1 MSGCAGSM
9 GASVTLHVTSLACGL
24 IGGGWRVLMHGHA
37 TDLSPQCSAPS
48 SSALPDAGC
57 PKSSGPALL
66 PHTLLIPRPSGPAP
80 LPLRR
85 PHPGL
90 QRQQHPG
97 RPEPQ
102 PPPHPEAAGSRSA
115 GARQMPRIWEAQ
127 VAATQVLGPPL
138 LGCEMLP
145 AGQGNWQLAQADC
158 KALLVHKAAPAPPP
172 PPPGRP
178 RGGRGGGARF
188 CAKPRHKSRHLPPP
202 AGMLQATAEALDC
215 PHLRPW
221 LALLL
226 PAVHH
231 EVARHPLG
239 APLDAQG
246 LLEGCRAAAALI
258 DTVVAAGGSADGCWD
273 TAGAGCSQRHC
284 CAWQRAGGRTAAGT
298 LRVPA
303 ALSDTVV
310 RGSGRVGGCKERLLV
325 AAGTLPVRCRGS
337 WEAAAAGVCTSV
349 ASTSRDDA
357 PAPAEPVPAA
367 QQAPPVRRLERGLNI
382 FGQPPV
388 AGV

>member
-158 KALLVHKAAPAPPP
+158 KALLVHKAPPP
-172 PPPGRP
+172 PPAP
-178 RGGRGGGARF
+178 
-188 CAKPRHKSRHLPPP
+188 AK
-202 AGMLQATAEALDC
+202 GT
-215 PHLRPW
+215 PHLS
-221 LALLL
+221 ALSHQLH
-226 PAVHH
+226 AEH
-231 EVARHPLG
+231 R
-239 APLDAQG
+239 
-246 LLEGCRAAAALI
+246 R
-258 DTVVAAGGSADGCWD
+258 
-273 TAGAGCSQRHC
+273 R
-284 CAWQRAGGRTAAGT
+284 
-298 LRVPA
+298 LRGVQVPA
-303 ALSDTVV
+303 
-310 RGSGRVGGCKERLLV
+310 
-325 AAGTLPVRCRGS
+325 
-337 WEAAAAGVCTSV
+337 
-349 ASTSRDDA
+349 
-357 PAPAEPVPAA
+357 
-367 QQAPPVRRLERGLNI
+367 I
-382 FGQPPV
+382 
-388 AGV
+388 

>member
-1 MSGCAGSM
+1 MEGARQPVLARTSGPAKPLASSSATAWRGFWMSGCAGSM

-158 KALLVHKAAPAPPP
+158 KALLVQKAPPP
-172 PPPGRP
+172 PPAP
-178 RGGRGGGARF
+178 
-188 CAKPRHKSRHLPPP
+188 AK
-202 AGMLQATAEALDC
+202 GT
-215 PHLRPW
+215 PHLS
-221 LALLL
+221 ALSHQLH
-226 PAVHH
+226 AEH
-231 EVARHPLG
+231 R
-239 APLDAQG
+239 
-246 LLEGCRAAAALI
+246 R
-258 DTVVAAGGSADGCWD
+258 
-273 TAGAGCSQRHC
+273 R
-284 CAWQRAGGRTAAGT
+284 
-298 LRVPA
+298 LRGVQVPA
-303 ALSDTVV
+303 
-310 RGSGRVGGCKERLLV
+310 
-325 AAGTLPVRCRGS
+325 
-337 WEAAAAGVCTSV
+337 
-349 ASTSRDDA
+349 
-357 PAPAEPVPAA
+357 
-367 QQAPPVRRLERGLNI
+367 I
-382 FGQPPV
+382 
-388 AGV
+388 